1 MKFDSVK
8 KKLNIAL
15 RVSYQ
20 QKAMT
25 SAETICRGAELMN
38 ISRSYTLPLFN
49 VIKRWPWTIDFL
61 PCLGLGCTR
70 LWAVK
75 WRHIKL
81 KRSNRE
87 ESRELLIEFF
97 IQTIVIR
104 ESDVQCNNVKNSI
117 NCTNFLDRRHK
128 KAKTKTKTK
137 KKVLPDLCSSVR
149 MCRSSWLTSR
159 TSRQWQQL
167 KEAEKWERDK
177 WEWCMCSI
185 IVKPILLMSFQYYD
199 SVTLYFK
206 SYR

>member
-104 ESDVQCNNVKNSI
+104 ESDIQCNNVKNSI

-128 KAKTKTKTK
+128 KAKKKTTEKRYYLIYAVVFECVDQVGWLQEQVANDNRWK
-137 KKVLPDLCSSVR
+137 K
-149 MCRSSWLTSR
+149 
-159 TSRQWQQL
+159 L
-167 KEAEKWERDK
+167 KSEKEINENDA
-177 WEWCMCSI
+177 C
-185 IVKPILLMSFQYYD
+185 VALLSNQ
-199 SVTLYFK
+199 SC
-206 SYR
+206 

>member
-38 ISRSYTLPLFN
+38 NSRSYTLPLFN

-97 IQTIVIR
+97 IQTIVMR
-104 ESDVQCNNVKNSI
+104 ESDFQCNNVKNSI
-117 NCTNFLDRRHK
+117 NCTNVLDRRHK
-128 KAKTKTKTK
+128 KAKKKTKTK
-137 KKVLPDLCSSVR
+137 KWYYLIYAVVFECVDQVG
-149 MCRSSWLTSR
+149 WL
-159 TSRQWQQL
+159 
-167 KEAEKWERDK
+167 
-177 WEWCMCSI
+177 
-185 IVKPILLMSFQYYD
+185 
-199 SVTLYFK
+199 
-206 SYR
+206 

>member
-128 KAKTKTKTK
+128 KAKK
-137 KKVLPDLCSSVR
+137 KNKNKKRYYLIYAVVFECVDQVG
-149 MCRSSWLTSR
+149 WLQEQVANDNR
-159 TSRQWQQL
+159 WKKL
-167 KEAEKWERDK
+167 KSEKEINENDA
-177 WEWCMCSI
+177 C
-185 IVKPILLMSFQYYD
+185 VALLSNQ
-199 SVTLYFK
+199 SC
-206 SYR
+206 

>member
-1 MKFDSVK
+1 MKFDSVE

-70 LWAVK
+70 LWAVNDDILSLSAQIVK
-75 WRHIKL
+75 KAENYW
-81 KRSNRE
+81 SN
-87 ESRELLIEFF
+87 
-97 IQTIVIR
+97 IVIR
-104 ESDVQCNNVKNSI
+104 ESDIQCNNVKNSI

-128 KAKTKTKTK
+128 KAKKKGKTKQGITWF
-137 KKVLPDLCSSVR
+137 
-149 MCRSSWLTSR
+149 M
-159 TSRQWQQL
+159 Q
-167 KEAEKWERDK
+167 
-177 WEWCMCSI
+177 
-185 IVKPILLMSFQYYD
+185 
-199 SVTLYFK
+199 
-206 SYR
+206 

>member
-104 ESDVQCNNVKNSI
+104 ESDIQCNNVKNSI

-128 KAKTKTKTK
+128 NAK
-137 KKVLPDLCSSVR
+137 KKQKQKKGTCITWF
-149 MCRSSWLTSR
+149 M
-159 TSRQWQQL
+159 Q
-167 KEAEKWERDK
+167 
-177 WEWCMCSI
+177 
-185 IVKPILLMSFQYYD
+185 
-199 SVTLYFK
+199 
-206 SYR
+206 

>member
-1 MKFDSVK
+1 MDYWLS
-8 KKLNIAL
+8 AL
-15 RVSYQ
+15 SGIR
-20 QKAMT
+20 
-25 SAETICRGAELMN
+25 L
-38 ISRSYTLPLFN
+38 YTTLS
-49 VIKRWPWTIDFL
+49 
-61 PCLGLGCTR
+61 G
-70 LWAVK
+70 K
-75 WRHIKL
+75 WRHI

-87 ESRELLIEFF
+87 ESRELLIELF
-97 IQTIVIR
+97 INTIVMR

-117 NCTNFLDRRHK
+117 NCTNFLDRRYK
-128 KAKTKTKTK
+128 KAKKKTKTK

-159 TSRQWQQL
+159 TSRQWQPL

-185 IVKPILLMSFQYYD
+185 IVKPILLMSFRYYD